1 MDRRGIKPVL
11 SAGSFAIG
19 TRSLDEDSNKPD
31 TVLPCSQYPHYFST
45 NCMPTWWLP
54 LPVAALAVKNTA
66 VQKQLTFVHDRF
78 LERGQEVSH
87 DLFLMSRRNFSLK
100 LGGHR

>member
-1 MDRRGIKPVL
+1 LDRCG
-11 SAGSFAIG
+11 
-19 TRSLDEDSNKPD
+19 NKPFLFAESLS
-31 TVLPCSQYPHYFST
+31 TYTNPLPESSNLPETALPCCQYSYSFPTDCMST
-45 NCMPTWWLP
+45 WLLP
-54 LPVAALAVKNTA
+54 LPAASLSVNIA

-100 LGGHR
+100 LGGSR